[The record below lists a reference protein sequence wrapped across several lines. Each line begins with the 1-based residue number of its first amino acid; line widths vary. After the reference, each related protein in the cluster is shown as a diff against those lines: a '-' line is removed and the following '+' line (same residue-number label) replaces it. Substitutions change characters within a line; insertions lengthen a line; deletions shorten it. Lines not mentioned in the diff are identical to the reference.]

1 MRSTQT
7 PKSINEYPGARV
19 VDIVDLSFV
28 PILSQQATRCCA
40 RKLASSV
47 ETVTASTAA
56 SCATARTTVRTTAT
70 RSSA

>member
-7 PKSINEYPGARV
+7 PKSINECRGAHV

-28 PILSQQATRCCA
+28 PILSQATRCCA

-70 RSSA
+70 RSGA